1 MLGRR
6 QLGRRGAVGCAS
18 IGLAG
23 FVAMRVWW
31 PETPA
36 SLAGLL
42 AVVLTAGMA
51 MWWSSRREPGATS
64 ELGAALMAGVLIAVA
79 VFAFQTAVED
89 RRRAAADTLEE
100 QRRAVADAQEARRRE
115 DAERQQML
123 LMLGL
128 QQNLTGIDLRGRD
141 LQEVYLA
148 RKILNDAQLDKANL
162 SKANLQESRLR
173 NASLIETNLT
183 HADLSH
189 SDLRGANMLDA
200 NLHKADLHEAD
211 LRGATLHGATLTQ
224 TVLKEADLRSAD
236 LSTLSPW
243 LFDKVDLRGALADS
257 RTSWPEGFD
266 WHRAGV
272 KMRSSRAV
280 STSLIPGP

>member
-6 QLGRRGAVGCAS
+6 QLGRRGVVGCAS

-23 FVAMRVWW
+23 FAAMLAWW

-36 SLAGLL
+36 PLAGLL
-42 AVVLTAGMA
+42 AVVLTVGMA
-51 MWWSSRREPGATS
+51 MWWSARGEPGATS
-64 ELGAALMAGVLIAVA
+64 ELGVALMAGVFIAVA

-89 RRRAAADTLEE
+89 RRRADAD
-100 QRRAVADAQEARRRE
+100 VQEARRRA
-115 DAERQQML
+115 DAERQQLL

-128 QQNLTGIDLRGRD
+128 QPNLTGIDLHGRD

-148 RKILNDAQLDKANL
+148 RKILDDARLDEANL
-162 SKANLQESRLR
+162 SKANLRESRLK

-189 SDLRGANMLDA
+189 SDLRGAKMVDA
-200 NLHKADLHEAD
+200 NLHQADLHEAD
-211 LRGATLHGATLTQ
+211 LRDAILHGATLTQ
-224 TVLKEADLRSAD
+224 TILKEADLRGAD
-236 LSTLSPW
+236 LSYTVV
-243 LFDKVDLRGALADS
+243 DKVDLRGAVADS
-257 RTSWPEGFD
+257 RTSWPMGFD

-272 KMRSSRAV
+272 KMRHREKV
-280 STSLIPGP
+280 PVGDHHG